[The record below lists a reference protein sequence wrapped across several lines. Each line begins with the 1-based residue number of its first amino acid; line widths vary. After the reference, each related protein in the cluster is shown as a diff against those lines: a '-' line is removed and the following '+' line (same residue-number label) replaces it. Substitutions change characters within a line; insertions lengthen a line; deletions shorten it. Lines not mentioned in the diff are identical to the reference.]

1 MARNIKTFHR
11 LRQQTTKENDAK
23 QQQYE
28 ENTTRLYPTNRPQNK
43 FKNNQG
49 IISKTSSYLN
59 KTA

>member
-28 ENTTRLYPTNRPQNK
+28 ENTTRPYPTNRPQNK
-43 FKNNQG
+43 FK
-49 IISKTSSYLN
+49 IIK
-59 KTA
+59 A